1 MGLVYFHRADRPY
14 YLFVFQVIASNVL
27 KKRHSFAGKY
37 SIKNTG
43 PGERGDHI
51 LMQTLDWIVLV
62 GTLSLI
68 VIYGLWKSRNINS
81 SENFLAGK
89 RDLPWWTIGLSIMA
103 TQASA
108 ITFLSTP
115 GQGYSDGM
123 QFVQYY
129 FGMPIAMIF
138 LCVFVLPVYYRLR
151 VTTAYEYL
159 EERFDLRMRTLTAV
173 LFLIQRGMAAA
184 ISIYAPSIIL
194 SAVFGW
200 NLAFT
205 NFLMAV
211 FVVIYTTTGGSAAV
225 SRTQELQMTIMLG
238 GLVLAFILVLQKLPP
253 GIGLPEAWQIAD
265 ASGKTRIL
273 DWSFDWN
280 DRYNVWSGVLGATF
294 LFLSYF
300 GTDQSQVGRY
310 LSGKSLNESRFGL
323 LFNGFVK
330 IPMQFLVLSVG
341 VMVFVFYQ
349 FNKSPL
355 HFNQANRA
363 KVEGTGQE
371 AAFRQLEGRA
381 DELFVQKQAVLDNLA
396 TGLKTGDT
404 ALSDKARGD
413 LQDLEK
419 QRNDLRQQASGLVK
433 VAAPAAEPNDKDYIF
448 INFILNHIP
457 TGLIGLML
465 AMIFCASW
473 STTASEI
480 SALAATSVSDVYRRS
495 FVPGR
500 DDNHYFRV
508 SKLATVI
515 WGGIITVFAIYFD
528 LFDNLIQAVNMIG
541 SIFYG
546 TILGIFFTAFF
557 LKQVGGKAVFWAAVV
572 TQAIIL
578 WLFFGVSKDPFLW
591 YNPLGCGL
599 VMGLGWIFEKLLKRS

>member
-1 MGLVYFHRADRPY
+1 MH
-14 YLFVFQVIASNVL
+14 
-27 KKRHSFAGKY
+27 
-37 SIKNTG
+37 
-43 PGERGDHI
+43 
-51 LMQTLDWIVLV
+51 TLDWIVLL
-62 GTLSLI
+62 GTLAFV
-68 VIYGLWKSRNINS
+68 VIYGIWKSRNIGT

-89 RDLPWWTIGLSIMA
+89 HDLPWWTIGLSIMA

-115 GQGYSDGM
+115 GQGFADGM

-138 LCVFVLPVYYRLR
+138 LCIFILPVYYRLR

-159 EERFDLRMRTLTAV
+159 EQRFDLRMRTLTAG

-200 NLAFT
+200 NLALT
-205 NFLMAV
+205 NFLMCV
-211 FVVIYTTTGGSAAV
+211 FVVIYTTSGGSQAV
-225 SRTQELQMTIMLG
+225 SRTQELQMTIMLS
-238 GLVLAFILVLQKLPP
+238 GLVLAFILVLQRLPD
-253 GIGLPEAWQIAD
+253 GVGFTEAWQIAG
-265 ASGKTRIL
+265 ATGKTQVL
-273 DWSFDWN
+273 DWSFHWE
-280 DRYNVWSGVLGATF
+280 DRYNVWSGVIGATF

-310 LSGKSLNESRFGL
+310 LSGKSLKESRFGL

-349 FNKSPL
+349 FTQPPL
-355 HFNQANRA
+355 YFNQANRA
-363 KVEGTGQE
+363 KVDGTPQE
-371 AAFRQLEGRA
+371 IAFKQLEARG
-381 DELFVQKQAVLDNLA
+381 DSLFLQKQTILQDLTA
-396 TGLKTGDT
+396 GLKNGDT
-404 ALSDKARGD
+404 ALSGRAQAE
-413 LQDLEK
+413 LQNLEN
-419 QRNDLRQQASGLVK
+419 QRTELRNEAEKLVK
-433 VAAPAAEPNDKDYIF
+433 AAAPDVDPKDKDFIF
-448 INFILNHIP
+448 INFVLNHIP
-457 TGLIGLML
+457 TGLVGLMI

-480 SALAATSVSDVYRRS
+480 SALTATSVSDIYRRL
-495 FVPGR
+495 FVPDR
-500 DDNHYFRV
+500 DDHHYFRV
-508 SKLATVI
+508 SKIATVV
-515 WGGIITVFAIYFD
+515 WGALITFFAIYFN

-541 SIFYG
+541 SLFYG

-557 LKQVGGKAVFWAAVV
+557 LKKVGGKAVFWAAVV
-572 TQAIIL
+572 TQAVIAF
-578 WLFFGVSKDPFLW
+578 LFFGVSKDPFLW

-599 VMGLGWIFEKLLKRS
+599 VMGLSLIFQQTLFKKQLTTR

>member
-1 MGLVYFHRADRPY
+1 
-14 YLFVFQVIASNVL
+14 
-27 KKRHSFAGKY
+27 
-37 SIKNTG
+37 
-43 PGERGDHI
+43 
-51 LMQTLDWIVLV
+51 MQTFDWIVLI
-62 GTLSLI
+62 GTLAL
-68 VIYGLWKSRNINS
+68 VVFYGMWKSRHVIS
-81 SENFLAGK
+81 SDNFLAGK
-89 RDLPWWTIGLSIMA
+89 RDLNWLTIGLSIMA

-115 GQGYSDGM
+115 GQGFSDGM

-138 LCVFVLPVYYRLR
+138 LCIFVLPVYYRLR

-159 EERFDLRMRTLTAV
+159 EQRFDLRMRTLTAA

-194 SAVFGW
+194 STVFGW
-200 NLAFT
+200 NLALT
-205 NFLMAV
+205 NLGMAV
-211 FVVIYTTTGGSAAV
+211 FVVIYTTSGGSAAV
-225 SRTQELQMTIMLG
+225 SRTQELQMTIMLS
-238 GLVLAFILVLQKLPP
+238 GLILAFMLVMFKLPE
-253 GIGLPEAWQIAD
+253 GVGLTEAWQIAG
-265 ASGKTRIL
+265 ATGKTKVL
-273 DWSFDWN
+273 DWSFNWN

-323 LFNGFVK
+323 LFNGFIK

-349 FNKSPL
+349 FNRSPL
-355 HFNQANRA
+355 YFNQVNRA
-363 KVEGTGQE
+363 KVDGTAQQ
-371 AAFRQLEGRA
+371 AAFEQLEARA
-381 DELFVQKQAVLDNLA
+381 DELFLQKQPVLNDL
-396 TGLKTGDT
+396 TSGLKSGD
-404 ALSDKARGD
+404 ASLAGKAEKE
-413 LQDLEK
+413 LQELEK
-419 QRNDLRQQASGLVK
+419 QRTALREQAAKLVQQA
-433 VAAPAAEPNDKDYIF
+433 APEADPNDKDYIF
-448 INFILNHIP
+448 INFILTRLP

-480 SALAATSVSDVYRRS
+480 SSLTATSVSDIYRRS

-508 SKLATVI
+508 SQFVTVL
-515 WGGIITVFAIYFD
+515 WGGIITLFAIYFN

-557 LKQVGGKAVFWAAVV
+557 LKGVGGRAVFWAAVL
-572 TQAIIL
+572 TQTIIA

-599 VMGLGWIFEKLLKRS
+599 VMGLGWVFEKLLKRS